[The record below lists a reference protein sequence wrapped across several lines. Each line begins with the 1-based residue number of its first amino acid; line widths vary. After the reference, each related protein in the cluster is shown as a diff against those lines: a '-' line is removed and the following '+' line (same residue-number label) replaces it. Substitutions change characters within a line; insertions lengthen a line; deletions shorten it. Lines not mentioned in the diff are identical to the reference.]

1 MSKEILNLEPQNI
14 WKHFYSLTQIP
25 RPSKKEGRVIDF
37 IKRFGEVLHLETIVD
52 ATGNVIIRKPATP
65 GMEGSKGVI
74 LQGHLDMVPQKNK
87 ETDHDFEVDPIDA
100 YIDGEWV
107 TARGT
112 TLGSDN
118 GMGVAAAMAVLES
131 TTLRHGP
138 VEALFTIDEETGMAG
153 AVGLQPGILRGDIL
167 LNMDSEDEG
176 ELYIGC
182 AGGVDTNIN
191 FQYTQQAVSEGYEA
205 FKISVKGLRGGHSGL
220 DIHLGRGNAC
230 LIINKLLLNAQD
242 QFGLRLSTIDA
253 GSLRNA
259 IPREAFVSVVV
270 PLAEKDNFQRFI
282 IEANAR
288 TQDSLQVA
296 DPEVIIH
303 CEEADMPTHVIDL
316 DTQNNLLV
324 AVTECP
330 NGVIAWAED
339 MPEVVETSSNLASI
353 KSDGAKV
360 SIALLSRSAIDAE
373 RDAVAQKIA
382 EVFRSLN
389 AQAHRGGAYPGWKP
403 NLASPIK
410 ETMKQVY
417 HERFGKIPDEKVI
430 HAGLECGILG
440 ATYPHWDM
448 ISFGPTIRNPHSP
461 DEKVNIE
468 TVGKFW
474 NYLVS
479 TLEQIPAK

>member
-25 RPSKKEGRVIDF
+25 RPSKKEGRIIDF
-37 IKRFGEVLHLETIVD
+37 IKQFGEALRLETIVD
-52 ATGNVIIRKPATP
+52 SAGNVIIRKPATP
-65 GMEGSKGVI
+65 GMERRKGVI
-74 LQGHLDMVPQKNK
+74 LQGHLDMVPQKNQD
-87 ETDHDFEVDPIDA
+87 TNHDFEVDPIDA
-100 YIDGEWV
+100 YTDGEWV

-131 TTLRHGP
+131 TTLKHGP

-153 AVGLQPGILRGDIL
+153 AKGLQPGVLRGDIL

-182 AGGVDTNIN
+182 AGGVDTNVN
-191 FQYTQQAVSEGYEA
+191 FQYTQETVAKGYVA

-230 LIINKLLLNAQD
+230 LIMNRILLDAQD
-242 QFGLRLSTIDA
+242 RFGLRLSTIDA

-259 IPREAFVSVVV
+259 IPREACTSVVV
-270 PLAEKDNFQRFI
+270 PLEGKNNFLKFI
-282 IEANAR
+282 IETNAI
-288 TQDSLQVA
+288 TQDSLQAA
-296 DPEVIIH
+296 DPGVMIR
-303 CEEADMPTHVIDL
+303 CEGADMPTHVIDL
-316 DTQNNLLV
+316 DTQHNLLV
-324 AVTECP
+324 AVNNCP

-353 KSDGAKV
+353 KSDGTNV
-360 SIALLSRSAIDAE
+360 NIALLSRSAIDAE
-373 RDAVAQKIA
+373 RDVVAQKIS
-382 EVFRSLN
+382 EVFRSFN
-389 AQAHRGGAYPGWKP
+389 AQTQSGGAYPGWKP
-403 NLASPIK
+403 NLTSPIK

-417 HERFGKIPDEKVI
+417 HEKFGKIPEEKVI

-474 NYLVS
+474 SYLVY
-479 TLEQIPAK
+479 TLEQIPT